1 MELNTMAGV
10 MSFVSKIENDSASF
24 YRNYAEKYPEL
35 ESIFLSWNKENSKF
49 EKNIKRTYYGVI
61 TDTLES
67 NYAFQGLDTDDCNFE
82 TQLPE
87 DADSSEAGKK
97 AREIEETI
105 KNFYLKAAQ
114 LSDGLMAD
122 IPRLFRKIAKKREE
136 RYQSLESL

>member
-1 MELNTMAGV
+1 MKLNTMAGV
-10 MSFVSKIENDSASF
+10 MSFVSKIENDSALF
-24 YRNYAEKYPEL
+24 YRNCAEKYPEL
-35 ESIFLSWNKENSKF
+35 ENIFLSWNKENHKF
-49 EKNIKRTYYGVI
+49 EKNIKRTYFGVI

-67 NYAFQGLDTDDCNFE
+67 NYAFQGLDTDDYSFE

-87 DADSSEAGKK
+87 DVDSSEAGKK

-114 LSDGLMAD
+114 LSEGHMAD

-136 RYQSLESL
+136 RCQTLESL

>member
-1 MELNTMAGV
+1 MRLNTMAAV

-35 ESIFLSWNKENSKF
+35 ESTFLSWNNENSKF

-67 NYAFQGLDTDDCNFE
+67 NYAFQGLDTDDYNFE

-87 DADSSEAGKK
+87 NVDFSEAGKK

-136 RYQSLESL
+136 RCQSLESL

>member
-1 MELNTMAGV
+1 MKLNTMAAV

-35 ESIFLSWNKENSKF
+35 ESTFLSWNKENSKF
-49 EKNIKRTYYGVI
+49 EKNIKRTYFGVI

-67 NYAFQGLDTDDCNFE
+67 NYAFQGLDTDDYNFE

-87 DADSSEAGKK
+87 KVDSSEAVKK

-105 KNFYLKAAQ
+105 KDFYLKAAQ

-136 RYQSLESL
+136 RCQSLESL